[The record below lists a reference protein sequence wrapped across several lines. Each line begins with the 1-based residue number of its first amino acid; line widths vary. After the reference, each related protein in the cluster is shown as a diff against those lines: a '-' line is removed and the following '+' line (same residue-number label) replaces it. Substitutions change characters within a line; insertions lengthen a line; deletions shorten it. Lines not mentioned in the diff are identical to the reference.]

1 MKSAIVLRNV
11 CPTKVVPVKTHL
23 KPTFGEGR
31 AKVVEVLRILVGGDE
46 EGDGSA
52 RVMRIEVDWEM
63 RLDSQFS
70 RTFVVMAEQGAILTW
85 DIAGQG
91 HNVSRA
97 AGISESTAKL
107 YEDIGQVVWIS
118 DLAFPCTK

>member
-11 CPTKVVPVKTHL
+11 CPTKVVPVNIHL

-31 AKVVEVLRILVGGDE
+31 AKVVKVLGVLVGGDE

-52 RVMRIEVDWEM
+52 RVMRIEVDWTT

-70 RTFVVMAEQGAILTW
+70 RTFVVVFERGMILTW
-85 DIAGQG
+85 HIAGQG
-91 HNVSRA
+91 HNVSRT
-97 AGISESTAKL
+97 AGIGESTAEL
-107 YEDIGQVVWIS
+107 
-118 DLAFPCTK
+118 